1 MNKHSNE
8 NWELLKT
15 LMPPEDQKIRIRN
28 RLISSLRNQRSVKRN
43 YKIFELKNVVLTA
56 IFLLISAGLLF
67 QLQADHPIFE
77 DTGGQQA
84 GTSPDFT
91 WELENVYS
99 EKTPNGYVF
108 YEDGSPK
115 QIGIAEK
122 VTVERREE
130 IIKSPAMNVK
140 ETMENFPYPTT
151 MYIEHVKMM
160 DVGLRYHFFIQA
172 GKETIHFSF
181 DYPKIE
187 YAEIF
192 QIIASLD
199 FKKPEPFK
207 HDGLL
212 YVTHGYGTLPFPVG
226 LKPVEFN
233 GDRETYTWENG
244 SMGHYMEYIDKIKST
259 GEWKATKSDGIS
271 YIFESVDGSEIVKLS
286 LVGKEITYEFSYPNR
301 EE

>member
-15 LMPPEDQKIRIRN
+15 ITPPEDQKIRIRN
-28 RLISSLRNQRSVKRN
+28 RLISSLRTQRPAKRN
-43 YKIFELKNVVLTA
+43 YKIFEIKNVVLTTV
-56 IFLLISAGLLF
+56 FLLVSAGLLF
-67 QLQADHPIFE
+67 HLQADNPIFE
-77 DTGGQQA
+77 DTGGHQA
-84 GTSPDFT
+84 GTSLDFT

-99 EKTPNGYVF
+99 EKTPTGYVF
-108 YEDGSPK
+108 YEEGSTEK
-115 QIGIAEK
+115 IGIAEK
-122 VTVERREE
+122 VSVERRDE
-130 IIKSPAMNVK
+130 IIKSHAMNVK
-140 ETMENFPYPTT
+140 EELEDFPYPTI

-160 DVGLRYHFFIQA
+160 DVSLRYHFFIEA

-181 DYPKIE
+181 DYPKLE

-192 QIIASLD
+192 KIIASLD

-233 GDRETYTWENG
+233 GDRATYIWENG
-244 SMGHYMEYIDKIKST
+244 SKGDYKDYIEKIKTS
-259 GEWKATKSDGIS
+259 GEWKETNNSGLS
-271 YIFESVDGSEIVKLS
+271 YMFESANGSEIVKIS
-286 LVGKEITYEFSYPNR
+286 LIGKEITYEFSYPNR

>member
-28 RLISSLRNQRSVKRN
+28 RLISSLRNQRSAKRN
-43 YKIFELKNVVLTA
+43 NKIFEIKNVVLTA
-56 IFLLISAGLLF
+56 IFLVISAGLLF
-67 QLQADHPIFE
+67 QLQTDHLIFE
-77 DTGGQQA
+77 DTGGHQA
-84 GTSPDFT
+84 GTSLDFT

-108 YEDGSPK
+108 YEEGSPK

-122 VTVERREE
+122 VTAERRDQ
-130 IIKSPAMNVK
+130 IIKSPGMNVK
-140 ETMENFPYPTT
+140 ETMESFPYPTT

-160 DVGLRYHFFIQA
+160 DVSLRYHFFIQA
-172 GKETIHFSF
+172 GKEIIHFSF

-244 SMGHYMEYIDKIKST
+244 SKDDYRDYFEKIKSS
-259 GEWKATKSDGIS
+259 GEWKEANSDGIS
-271 YIFESVDGSEIVKLS
+271 YIFESADGSEIVKIS
-286 LVGKEITYEFSYPNR
+286 LIGKEITYEFSYPNR

>member
-15 LMPPEDQKIRIRN
+15 ITPPEDQKIRIRN
-28 RLISSLRNQRSVKRN
+28 RLISSFRNQRSAKQN

-67 QLQADHPIFE
+67 QLQADNQIFE
-77 DTGGQQA
+77 ETGGHQA
-84 GTSPDFT
+84 GTSSEFT

-99 EKTPNGYVF
+99 EKNPNGYDF
-108 YEDGSPK
+108 YEDGSPE

-122 VTVERREE
+122 VTVKRRDE

-151 MYIEHVKMM
+151 MYIEHVKRM
-160 DVGLRYHFFIQA
+160 DVSLRYHFFIQA

-192 QIIASLD
+192 QLIASLD

-233 GDRETYTWENG
+233 GDRETYNWEHG
-244 SMGHYMEYIDKIKST
+244 SKGDFRDYIEKIKST
-259 GEWKATKSDGIS
+259 GEWKETNSGGLS
-271 YIFESVDGSEIVKLS
+271 YIFESANGTEIVKIS
-286 LVGKEITYEFSYPNR
+286 LIGKKITYEFSYPNR